1 MFDSSGQLL
10 YSLYGIVEHSGGM
23 HGGHYTAYVRLRPEM
38 SLARVKDTRTQENEA
53 HCCSTDGNVNPS
65 SVAEGIGDGPHKQ
78 FDTKLSMQGQWY
90 YVSDSHVRTAT
101 VSEVLKAQGYILFY
115 ERLPFL

>member
-38 SLARVKDTRTQENEA
+38 SLARIKKAGAQEDEVN
-53 HCCSTDGNVNPS
+53 HCGSAD
-65 SVAEGIGDGPHKQ
+65 SVANENKDGLIRHFDIG
-78 FDTKLSMQGQWY
+78 LSSQGQWY

-101 VSEVLKAQGYILFY
+101 VNEVLKGQAYILFY
-115 ERLPFL
+115 ERLPFV